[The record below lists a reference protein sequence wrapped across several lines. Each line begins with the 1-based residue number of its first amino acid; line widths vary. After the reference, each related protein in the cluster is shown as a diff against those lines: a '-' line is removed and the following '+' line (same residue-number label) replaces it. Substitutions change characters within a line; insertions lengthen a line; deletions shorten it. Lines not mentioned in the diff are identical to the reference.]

1 MTSLIQ
7 IVLEAIAAAPYIVFI
22 LASRLFTDWFFIM
35 TDSKSPK
42 PRFRASHATFTKK
55 QLSTKTSDI
64 YERFLNRVQQIENDP
79 AKNNKDNKDH
89 GALDSNQPSRAE
101 DDGLDFDLDF
111 TLPADLTKT
120 AANSN
125 TDNDA
130 GFSSVIEDPTD
141 DDDLGYDLGDA
152 PLKAPTEPKIKAAD
166 HDEAEDDLEQKKVSS
181 AKATK
186 TLKQKKANL
195 HVAPSRAKTLAV
207 GIICG
212 LVISGSVIAILNSLG
227 IIALTPEPAAKTA
240 DTLPN
245 HPKPAVEPQSQ
256 SGDLKKGSADLKNT
270 ATDPITPPTESKP
283 IAATTKPAPTDQQN
297 RQLKNSQ
304 LSYQDFAEE
313 AGTTIYRET
322 N

>member
-1 MTSLIQ
+1 MTPLIQ
-7 IVLEAIAAAPYIVFI
+7 IVLEAIASAPYIVFI

-42 PRFRASHATFTKK
+42 PSFRASHATFTKK

-64 YERFLNRVQQIENDP
+64 YERFLNRVQKTENDP
-79 AKNNKDNKDH
+79 AKDNKDN

-120 AANSN
+120 AANPN

-141 DDDLGYDLGDA
+141 DDDLGDA

-166 HDEAEDDLEQKKVSS
+166 HDEAEDDLEQKKASS

-195 HVAPSRAKTLAV
+195 DAAPSRAKTLAV

-240 DTLPN
+240 DTLPA
-245 HPKPAVEPQSQ
+245 PPAVEPKSQ
-256 SGDLKKGSADLKNT
+256 SGDLKKGSTDLKNT
-270 ATDPITPPTESKP
+270 ATDPITPPTEPKTN
-283 IAATTKPAPTDQQN
+283 AATTKPAPTDQQN

>member
-1 MTSLIQ
+1 MTPLIQ

-42 PRFRASHATFTKK
+42 PSFRASHATFTKK

-79 AKNNKDNKDH
+79 AKDNKDN

-120 AANSN
+120 AANPN

-130 GFSSVIEDPTD
+130 GFSSVIKDPTD
-141 DDDLGYDLGDA
+141 DDDLGDA
-152 PLKAPTEPKIKAAD
+152 PLKAPTEPKIKSAD
-166 HDEAEDDLEQKKVSS
+166 NDEADDDLEQKKASS

-186 TLKQKKANL
+186 TLTPKANL
-195 HVAPSRAKTLAV
+195 HVAPRAKTLAV

-240 DTLPN
+240 DTLPV
-245 HPKPAVEPQSQ
+245 PPAVEPKSQ
-256 SGDLKKGSADLKNT
+256 SGDLKKGSTDLKNT

-283 IAATTKPAPTDQQN
+283 TEPKPNASTTKPAPTDQQN

>member
-1 MTSLIQ
+1 MTPLIQ

-42 PRFRASHATFTKK
+42 PSFRASHATFTKK
-55 QLSTKTSDI
+55 QLSTKTIDI
-64 YERFLNRVQQIENDP
+64 YERFLNRVQKIENDP
-79 AKNNKDNKDH
+79 AKDNKDH

-125 TDNDA
+125 TDDA

-141 DDDLGYDLGDA
+141 DDDLGHDLSDA

-166 HDEAEDDLEQKKVSS
+166 HDEAEDDLEQKKASS
-181 AKATK
+181 AKAIK
-186 TLKQKKANL
+186 TLKPKANL

-240 DTLPN
+240 DTLPA
-245 HPKPAVEPQSQ
+245 PPVVEPKSQ
-256 SGDLKKGSADLKNT
+256 SGDLEKGSADLKNT
-270 ATDPITPPTESKP
+270 ATDPITPPTEPKP
-283 IAATTKPAPTDQQN
+283 TEPKPNASTTKPAPTDQQN

>member
-1 MTSLIQ
+1 
-7 IVLEAIAAAPYIVFI
+7 
-22 LASRLFTDWFFIM
+22 M

-42 PRFRASHATFTKK
+42 PSFRASHATFTKK

-64 YERFLNRVQQIENDP
+64 YERFLNRVQKIENDP
-79 AKNNKDNKDH
+79 AKDNKDH

-111 TLPADLTKT
+111 TLPANLTKT
-120 AANSN
+120 AANPN

-130 GFSSVIEDPTD
+130 GFSSVIEDLTD
-141 DDDLGYDLGDA
+141 DDDLGYDLDNA

-166 HDEAEDDLEQKKVSS
+166 HDEADDDLEQKKASS

-195 HVAPSRAKTLAV
+195 DAAPSRAKTLAV

-256 SGDLKKGSADLKNT
+256 SGDLEKGSADLKNT
-270 ATDPITPPTESKP
+270 ATDPITPPTEPKP
-283 IAATTKPAPTDQQN
+283 NAATTKPAPTDQQN
-297 RQLKNSQ
+297 RQLKNSN

>member
-1 MTSLIQ
+1 MTPLIQ

-42 PRFRASHATFTKK
+42 PSFRASHATFTKK

-79 AKNNKDNKDH
+79 AKDNKDN

-120 AANSN
+120 AANPN

-130 GFSSVIEDPTD
+130 GFSTGFSSLIKDPTD
-141 DDDLGYDLGDA
+141 DDDLGYDLADA
-152 PLKAPTEPKIKAAD
+152 PLKAPTEPKIKSAD
-166 HDEAEDDLEQKKVSS
+166 HDEADDDLEQKKASS

-240 DTLPN
+240 DTLPA
-245 HPKPAVEPQSQ
+245 PPAVEPQNQ
-256 SGDLKKGSADLKNT
+256 SGDLKKDSTDLKNT

-283 IAATTKPAPTDQQN
+283 NAATKKPAPTDQQN